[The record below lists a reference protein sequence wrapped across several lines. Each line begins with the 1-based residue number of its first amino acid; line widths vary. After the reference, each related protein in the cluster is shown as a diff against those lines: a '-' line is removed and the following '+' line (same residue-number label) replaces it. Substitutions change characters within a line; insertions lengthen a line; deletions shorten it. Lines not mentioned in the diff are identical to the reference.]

1 MSNRIILFVDLFFF
15 SVLLFQSCIY
25 PEARGTGKE
34 YLIQVLGYNLPLVM
48 KKDISY
54 NIPVRIYLED
64 TSLDWVVC
72 LASFRSPAFEVSGS
86 NCIRKDHESNI
97 YEIYLPKDGY
107 IRVVNTDYI
116 LTETSDI
123 IINACY
129 TYYNIFSMMGC
140 AYRDRSCEVN
150 ITGVSPRVKYLDIS
164 RAEVIYD
171 RKNNEFYLRIY
182 LYPTEEENVYLMSIN
197 ENISECYVRSPT
209 DRYRVNY
216 VLKYSNRK
224 VEGSIDLRP
233 GVANQVDVNLT
244 ELGIRDDLYSV
255 YLEFRVDY
263 IVMQKIYLGSVRI
276 EK

>member
-1 MSNRIILFVDLFFF
+1 MSSRIILFIDIFFF

-25 PEARGTGKE
+25 PEAGGTGKE
-34 YLIQVLGYNLPLVM
+34 YLIQILGYNLPLVM
-48 KKDISY
+48 KKGISY
-54 NIPVRIYLED
+54 NIPVRVYLSD

-72 LASFRSPAFEVSGS
+72 LASFRSPAFEVNG
-86 NCIRKDHESNI
+86 NTCIKKDHESNI

-107 IRVVNTDYI
+107 IRVINTDYI

-140 AYRDRSCEVN
+140 AYKDRPCEVN
-150 ITGVSPRVKYLDIS
+150 ITGVSPRITYFDIS

-182 LYPTEEENVYLMSIN
+182 LYPIEEENVYLRSVN
-197 ENISECYVRSPT
+197 EDISECYISSPT
-209 DRYRVNY
+209 DRYRINY
-216 VLKYSNRK
+216 TLKYSDKRVGGN
-224 VEGSIDLRP
+224 VDLRP
-233 GVANQVDVNLT
+233 GAVNQIDINLT
-244 ELGIRDDLYSV
+244 ELGIRDDLYSI

-263 IVMQKIYLGSVRI
+263 IVMQRIYLGSVRI